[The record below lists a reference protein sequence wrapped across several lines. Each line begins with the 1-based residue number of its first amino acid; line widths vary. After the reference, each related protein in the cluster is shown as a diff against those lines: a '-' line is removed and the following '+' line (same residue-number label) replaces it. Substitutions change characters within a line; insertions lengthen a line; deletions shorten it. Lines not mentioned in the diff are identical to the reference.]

1 MVTGSLTTLSTP
13 SVRAYVLS
21 RRTQRLCRTT
31 SRWHSS
37 TDCETWPGESRQ
49 ERLKRIDLIRANK
62 VICSIDERFRRAV
75 RDLNIDLAIKPAT
88 VVGRLHMGDFSPASL
103 RCRIDTYAG
112 SILCDFDIEL
122 KDAVLN
128 AMDEMVMASGMAQL
142 QPDGSTIRTL
152 YLNKLETLP
161 TATSNTLE
169 QLAVAQGVGPIESA
183 DELVGEPI
191 PDEEFDA
198 FLAAIG
204 RYPERDA

>member
-1 MVTGSLTTLSTP
+1 MPLVNGLRDL
-13 SVRAYVLS
+13 AGGIA
-21 RRTQRLCRTT
+21 
-31 SRWHSS
+31 
-37 TDCETWPGESRQ
+37 PGK
-49 ERLKRIDLIRANK
+49 LKRIDLIRANK

-128 AMDEMVMASGMAQL
+128 AMDEIVMASGMAQL